1 MKGIILAGGKGTRLY
16 PVTRGVSKQALPLFD
31 KPLIFYPLS
40 TLMLAGIH
48 EILVIVM
55 PQDRS
60 VFERML
66 EDGNQ
71 WGIRISYAEQ
81 PVARGL
87 ADAYIVG
94 HDFVEHDHSCLILGD
109 NFMFG
114 HDLNRTISK
123 AISENTGATIF
134 ATEVKDPGR
143 YGIVELDSD
152 GRPVSIEEKPT
163 NPKSK
168 LAVPGLYIYDPQV
181 VDIVRILKPSARGE
195 LEITDVNRAYLEL
208 GALKVVP
215 MGRGTAWLDAGTHEA
230 LLQASQ
236 FVQTV
241 QERQGLM
248 IACLEEIAFQQGRLT
263 RKELA
268 LQAEKYKGNSY
279 GEYLAR
285 LLERDG

>member
-1 MKGIILAGGKGTRLY
+1 MKGLILAGGKGTRLY
-16 PVTRGVSKQALPLFD
+16 PITRGVSKQALPLFD
-31 KPLIFYPLS
+31 KPLLFYPLT
-40 TLMLAGIH
+40 TLMLAGIN

-55 PQDRS
+55 PHDRS

-66 EDGNQ
+66 QDGSQ
-71 WGIRISYAEQ
+71 WGIKISYAEQ

-94 HDFVEHDHSCLILGD
+94 RDFVGRDPSCLILGD

-134 ATEVKDPGR
+134 ATEVQDPQR
-143 YGIVELDSD
+143 YGIVELDVD
-152 GRPVSIEEKPT
+152 GRPVSIEEKPL
-163 NPKSK
+163 NPKSRM
-168 LAVPGLYIYDPQV
+168 AVPGLYIYDGRV
-181 VDIVRILKPSARGE
+181 VDLVKILKPSARGE
-195 LEITDVNRAYLEL
+195 LEITDVNRAYLQL
-208 GALKVVP
+208 GSLKVVRF
-215 MGRGTAWLDAGTHEA
+215 GRGTAWLDAGTHES

-248 IACLEEIAFQQGRLT
+248 IGCPEEIAFRKGLLT
-263 RKELA
+263 RAQLA
-268 LQAEKYKGNSY
+268 KLAEEYAGNSY
-279 GEYLAR
+279 GEYLER
-285 LLERDG
+285 LLEDAV

>member
-1 MKGIILAGGKGTRLY
+1 MKGLILAGGKGTRLY
-16 PVTRGVSKQALPLFD
+16 PITRGVSKQALPLFD
-31 KPLIFYPLS
+31 KPLLFYPLT
-40 TLMLAGIH
+40 TLMLAGIN

-55 PQDRS
+55 PHDRS

-66 EDGNQ
+66 QDGSQ
-71 WGIRISYAEQ
+71 WGIKISYAEQ

-94 HDFVEHDHSCLILGD
+94 RDFVGRDPSCLILGD

-134 ATEVKDPGR
+134 ATEVQDPQR
-143 YGIVELDSD
+143 YGIVELDVD
-152 GRPVSIEEKPT
+152 GRPVSIEEKPL
-163 NPKSK
+163 NPKSRM
-168 LAVPGLYIYDPQV
+168 AVPGLYIYDGRV
-181 VDIVRILKPSARGE
+181 VDLVKILKPSARGE
-195 LEITDVNRAYLEL
+195 LEITDVNRAYLQL
-208 GALKVVP
+208 GSLKVVRF
-215 MGRGTAWLDAGTHEA
+215 GRGTAWLDAGTHES

-248 IACLEEIAFQQGRLT
+248 IGCPEEIAFRKGLLT
-263 RKELA
+263 RAQLA
-268 LQAEKYKGNSY
+268 KLAEEYAGNSY
-279 GEYLAR
+279 GEYLER
-285 LLERDG
+285 LLEDVV